1 MRGVIMIKNVMT
13 GSYIYN
19 DEAVNFKF
27 YTNLTMSEK
36 IEFISGVTDILI
48 GESYLPV
55 LRDMM
60 FDYFVIKLFTD
71 ADTPDIGK
79 DDDIIEIIEEF
90 LEETNIVDIVKAN
103 MDFGLIEELNY
114 GIDKNIEYKT
124 GIRKNDLN
132 EALTSLVNTLER
144 KVNEIDLTSAM
155 EMVSKFAGMTDDFT
169 IENIVKAFATTD
181 VFKKNVAELEESK
194 ERRAKMVE
202 DASNVI
208 SLNNKK

>member
-1 MRGVIMIKNVMT
+1 MVKNVMT
-13 GSYIYN
+13 GSYTYN
-19 DEAVNFKF
+19 DEAKNFKF

-36 IEFISGVTDILI
+36 IEFISGVTNVLI
-48 GESYLPV
+48 DESYLPV

-71 ADTPDIGK
+71 VNTPNIGE
-79 DDDIIEIIEEF
+79 DDDVIEIIEEF

-132 EALTSLVNTLER
+132 EALASLVNTLER
-144 KVNEIDLTSAM
+144 KVNEIDLTGAM

-169 IENIVKAFATTD
+169 TENIVKAFTTTD
-181 VFKKNVAELEESK
+181 MFKKNVAELEEPK

-202 DASNVI
+202 EASNVI
-208 SLNNKK
+208 SLADKK

>member
-1 MRGVIMIKNVMT
+1 MVKNVMI

-19 DEAVNFKF
+19 DETVDFNF

-36 IEFISGVTDILI
+36 IEFISGVTNVLI
-48 GESYLPV
+48 DESYLPV

-71 ADTPDIGK
+71 VNTPDIGE
-79 DDDIIEIIEEF
+79 DDDVIEIIEEF
-90 LEETNIVDIVKAN
+90 LEVTDIVDVVKAN

-132 EALTSLVNTLER
+132 EALASLVNTLER
-144 KVNEIDLTSAM
+144 KVNEIDLTGAM

-169 IENIVKAFATTD
+169 TENIVKAFTMTD
-181 VFKKNVAELEESK
+181 EFKKNVAELEESK

-202 DASNVI
+202 EVSNVI
-208 SLNNKK
+208 SLADKK

>member
-1 MRGVIMIKNVMT
+1 MVKNVMI

-19 DEAVNFKF
+19 DETVDFNF

-36 IEFISGVTDILI
+36 IEFISGVTDVLI

-71 ADTPDIGK
+71 VNTPDIGE
-79 DDDIIEIIEEF
+79 DDDVIEIIEEF
-90 LEETNIVDIVKAN
+90 LEVTDIVDVVKAN

-132 EALTSLVNTLER
+132 EALASLVNTLER
-144 KVNEIDLTSAM
+144 KVNEIDLTGAM

-169 IENIVKAFATTD
+169 TENIVKAFTMTD
-181 VFKKNVAELEESK
+181 EFKKNVAELEESK

-202 DASNVI
+202 EVSNVI
-208 SLNNKK
+208 SLADKK

>member
-1 MRGVIMIKNVMT
+1 MVKNVMI

-19 DEAVNFKF
+19 DETVNFNF

-36 IEFISGVTDILI
+36 IEFISGVTDVLI

-71 ADTPDIGK
+71 VNTPDIGE
-79 DDDIIEIIEEF
+79 DDDVIEIIEEF
-90 LEETNIVDIVKAN
+90 LEVTDIVDVVKAN

-132 EALTSLVNTLER
+132 EALASLVNTLER
-144 KVNEIDLTSAM
+144 KVNEIDLTGAM

-169 IENIVKAFATTD
+169 TENIVKAFTTTD
-181 VFKKNVAELEESK
+181 MFKKNVAELEESK

-202 DASNVI
+202 EASNVI
-208 SLNNKK
+208 NLTDKK

>member
-1 MRGVIMIKNVMT
+1 MVKNVMI

-19 DEAVNFKF
+19 DETVNFNF

-36 IEFISGVTDILI
+36 IEFISGVTDVLI

-71 ADTPDIGK
+71 VNTPDIGE
-79 DDDIIEIIEEF
+79 DDDVIEIIEEF

-132 EALTSLVNTLER
+132 EALASLVNTLER
-144 KVNEIDLTSAM
+144 KVNEIDLTGAM

-169 IENIVKAFATTD
+169 TENIVKAFTTTD
-181 VFKKNVAELEESK
+181 EFKKNVAELEESK
-194 ERRAKMVE
+194 ERRAKMIE
-202 DASNVI
+202 EASNVI
-208 SLNNKK
+208 SLADKK

>member
-1 MRGVIMIKNVMT
+1 MVKNVMT
-13 GSYIYN
+13 GSYTYN
-19 DEAVNFKF
+19 DETVNFKF

-71 ADTPDIGK
+71 VDTPDIGE

-155 EMVSKFAGMTDDFT
+155 EMATKFAGMTDDFT
-169 IENIVKAFATTD
+169 TENIVKAFTTTD
-181 VFKKNVAELEESK
+181 IFKKNVAELEDSK
-194 ERRAKMVE
+194 ERRAKMIE
-202 DASNVI
+202 EASNVI
-208 SLNNKK
+208 SLNGNK

>member
-1 MRGVIMIKNVMT
+1 MVKNVMI

-19 DEAVNFKF
+19 DETVNFNF

-36 IEFISGVTDILI
+36 IEFISGVTDVLI

-71 ADTPDIGK
+71 VNTPDIGE
-79 DDDIIEIIEEF
+79 DDDVIEIIEEF
-90 LEETNIVDIVKAN
+90 LEVTDIVDVVKAN

-132 EALTSLVNTLER
+132 EALASLVNTLER
-144 KVNEIDLTSAM
+144 KVNEIDLTGAM

-169 IENIVKAFATTD
+169 TENIVKAFTTTD
-181 VFKKNVAELEESK
+181 MFKKNVAELEESK

-202 DASNVI
+202 EASNVI
-208 SLNNKK
+208 SLADKK

>member
-1 MRGVIMIKNVMT
+1 MVKNVMI

-19 DEAVNFKF
+19 DETVDFNF

-36 IEFISGVTDILI
+36 IEFISGVTNVLI
-48 GESYLPV
+48 GENYLPV

-71 ADTPDIGK
+71 VNTPDIGE
-79 DDDIIEIIEEF
+79 DDDVIEIIEEF
-90 LEETNIVDIVKAN
+90 LEVTDIVDVVKAN

-132 EALTSLVNTLER
+132 EALASLVNTLER
-144 KVNEIDLTSAM
+144 KVNEIDLTGAM

-169 IENIVKAFATTD
+169 TENIVKAFTMTD
-181 VFKKNVAELEESK
+181 EFKKNVAELEASK
-194 ERRAKMVE
+194 ERRTKMVE
-202 DASNVI
+202 EASNVI
-208 SLNNKK
+208 SLIDKK

>member
-1 MRGVIMIKNVMT
+1 MVKNVMI

-19 DEAVNFKF
+19 DETVNFNF

-36 IEFISGVTDILI
+36 IEFISGVTDVLI

-71 ADTPDIGK
+71 VNTPDIGE
-79 DDDIIEIIEEF
+79 DDDVIEIIEEF
-90 LEETNIVDIVKAN
+90 LEVTDIVDVVKAN

-132 EALTSLVNTLER
+132 EALASLVNTLER
-144 KVNEIDLTSAM
+144 KVNEIDLTGAM

-169 IENIVKAFATTD
+169 TENIVKAFTTTD
-181 VFKKNVAELEESK
+181 MFKKNVAELEESK
-194 ERRAKMVE
+194 ERRAKMAE
-202 DASNVI
+202 EASNVI
-208 SLNNKK
+208 SLVDKK

>member
-1 MRGVIMIKNVMT
+1 MVKNVMT
-13 GSYIYN
+13 GSYVYN
-19 DEAVNFKF
+19 DETVNFNF

-36 IEFISGVTDILI
+36 IEFISGVTNVLI
-48 GESYLPV
+48 DESYLPV

-71 ADTPDIGK
+71 VNTPNIGE
-79 DDDIIEIIEEF
+79 DDDVIEIIEEF
-90 LEETNIVDIVKAN
+90 LEVTDIVDVVKAN

-132 EALTSLVNTLER
+132 EALASLVNTLER
-144 KVNEIDLTSAM
+144 KVNEIDLTGAM

-169 IENIVKAFATTD
+169 TENIVKAFTTTD
-181 VFKKNVAELEESK
+181 IFKKNVAELEDSK

-202 DASNVI
+202 EASNVI
-208 SLNNKK
+208 SLVDKK